1 MKKVRVHLIN
11 LHGLVKGSGL
21 EIGRDSDNGGQTKYV
36 YELAEHLS
44 MCDEIEHVHLFTR
57 KINDPEVSSEY
68 SEEIEVINDKF
79 DIRRIEFA
87 GDKYIMK
94 EQLWDHLDEFVKN
107 ALTHIKK
114 HDITPDWLH
123 SHYADA
129 GYVAKELSIKLNIP
143 FAHTGHSLG
152 MAKKQKIIEM
162 GLSEAEAEKKFR
174 FKKRIAA
181 EESCLALSSFIV
193 TSTYLEIG
201 DWEQYENYDKAKFH
215 VQPPGIALE
224 KYAPYYLNKVTSSE
238 EQDHDHAQTM
248 YWVGEN
254 IEKFLTNPNK
264 PVILALSRPDRR
276 KNLHSLIDAYGTDK
290 ELQALANLV
299 IFAGIRKDI
308 NTMGPAEKEVLTDIL
323 LLMDK
328 YDLYG
333 KLAIPK
339 KHDIENEVGAIY
351 QYSAGKR
358 GTFVNLSLHE
368 NFGLTTIEAASTG
381 LPVVITKNGGPS
393 EIVPKCHNGY
403 LVDPT
408 DPVEIKASIR
418 KILIDEDRWK
428 KFSNN
433 GIINAKKYFSWNSHT
448 QVYISWVQ
456 ESLNTTEGRKR
467 SVLNIP
473 KAKYD
478 KLKSAKKLIITD
490 IDGTL
495 IEPKFENP
503 GLEKLKEFIK
513 NRPKDVAF
521 GLASGRNFDLIK
533 EVIDEYNLDV
543 DIIVSSVGTEIY
555 YEPKKELIDTD
566 WQNHLSFKWDREK
579 ILKTLKQ
586 LRWLRLQESNAQ
598 NPLKL
603 SYYYDPEYYDEEEI
617 KALLGND
624 WYHVNVVTSHL
635 KFVDILPK
643 RASKGNAI
651 LYLCHKWGIS
661 LNNVYACGDSGND
674 MDMFRDPIN
683 GIIVGNMSKE
693 LHHLKPRK
701 KLYMADD
708 YASAGICEGLKF
720 YGFDI

>member
-1 MKKVRVHLIN
+1 MKKVRIHLIN

-36 YELAEHLS
+36 YELAEYLS
-44 MCDEIEHVHLFTR
+44 RHDEVEHVDIFTR
-57 KINDPEVSSEY
+57 RINDPSVSPEYNVEVET
-68 SEEIEVINDKF
+68 INDKF
-79 DIRRIEFA
+79 DIRRISFA
-87 GDKYIMK
+87 GEKYLMK
-94 EQLWDHLDEFVKN
+94 EQLWDHLDEFVDN
-107 ALTHIKK
+107 ALAHIKK
-114 HDITPDWLH
+114 HKISPDWLH

-129 GYVAKELSIKLNIP
+129 GYAAKELSVKLNIP

-152 MAKKQKIIEM
+152 LAKKQKIKEM
-162 GLSEAEAEKKFR
+162 GLTDEEAEAKFR
-174 FKKRIAA
+174 FSKRIAA
-181 EESCLALSSFIV
+181 EESCLALAQFIV

-215 VQPPGIALE
+215 VQPPGIDVD
-224 KYAPYYLNKVTSSE
+224 KFSPYYLNRLSSNE
-238 EQDHDHAQTM
+238 EQDHAHIQRM

-254 IEKFLTNPNK
+254 IEKFLHKPNK
-264 PVILALSRPDRR
+264 PTILAISRPDRR
-276 KNLHSLIDAYGTDK
+276 KNLHSLIEAYGTDN
-290 ELQALANLV
+290 ELKSLANLV

-308 NTMGPAEKEVLTDIL
+308 NTMGEGEKEVLTEIL

-339 KHDIENEVGAIY
+339 RHDIENEVAAIY
-351 QYSAGKR
+351 QYCANKR
-358 GTFVNLSLHE
+358 GCFVNLSLHE

-408 DPVEIKASIR
+408 DVIEVQKSIR
-418 KILIDEDRWK
+418 KILIDEDKWK

-433 GIINAKKYFSWNSHT
+433 GIINAKKFYSWNSHT
-448 QVYISWVQ
+448 HRYTSWVQ
-456 ESLNTTEGRKR
+456 ESLESTEKR
-467 SVLNIP
+467 MSKLNIP
-473 KAKYD
+473 KDKFD
-478 KLKSAKKLIITD
+478 KLKKAKKLIITD

-503 GLEKLKEFIK
+503 GLEKLKKFLK
-513 NRPKDVAF
+513 NRPDDIAF

-533 EVIDEYNLDV
+533 EVVDDYNLDIDV
-543 DIIVSSVGTEIY
+543 MVSSVGTEIY
-555 YEPKKELIDTD
+555 YDVNRDMMDPD
-566 WQNHLSFKWDREK
+566 WNDHLSYQWKREH
-579 ILKTLKQ
+579 IVETLKP
-586 LRWLRLQESNAQ
+586 LRWLRLQEPEAQ

-603 SYYYDPEYYDEEEI
+603 SYYYDHEYYDEEEI
-617 KALLGND
+617 KALLGNE
-624 WYHVNVVTSHL
+624 WYHINVVTSHHQ
-635 KFVDILPK
+635 FVDILPK

-651 LYLCHKWGIS
+651 LYLCQKWGIS
-661 LNNVYACGDSGND
+661 LNQVYACGDSGND

-693 LHHLKPRK
+693 LHHLKSRK
-701 KLYMADD
+701 KLFIANEF
-708 YASAGICEGLKF
+708 ASAGICEGLNF

>member
-1 MKKVRVHLIN
+1 MKRIRIHLIN

-36 YELAEHLS
+36 YELAEYLS
-44 MCDEIEHVHLFTR
+44 QHEDIEHVHLFTR
-57 KINDPEVSSEY
+57 KIDDPAVSPEY
-68 SEEIEVINDKF
+68 NVSIEEINPKF
-79 DIRRIEFA
+79 DIRRIEF
-87 GDKYIMK
+87 GGLEYKMK
-94 EQLWDHLDEFVKN
+94 EQLWDHLDEFVAN
-107 ALTHIKK
+107 ALTHIKEYQ
-114 HDITPDWLH
+114 ISPDWLH

-129 GYVAKELSIKLNIP
+129 GYAAKELSVKLNIP

-152 MAKKQKIIEM
+152 MAKKEKIKDM
-162 GLSEAEAEKKFR
+162 GLSEEEAEAKFR

-181 EESCLALSSFIV
+181 EESCLALSEFIV

-201 DWEQYENYDKAKFH
+201 DWEQYDNYFKAKFH
-215 VQPPGIALE
+215 VQPPGIDID
-224 KYAPYYLNKVTSSE
+224 KFAPYYLNKLTSSE
-238 EQDHDHAQTM
+238 QQDHDAAQRL

-254 IEKFLTNPNK
+254 IEKFLSNPNK
-264 PVILALSRPDRR
+264 PVILAISRPDRR
-276 KNLHSLIDAYGTDK
+276 KNLHSLIEAYGTDK

-308 NTMGPAEKEVLTDIL
+308 NTMGEGEKEVLTDIL

-339 KHDIENEVGAIY
+339 KHDIENEIGVIY
-351 QYSAGKR
+351 QYSAGKK
-358 GTFVNLSLHE
+358 GAFVNLSLHE

-408 DPVEIKASIR
+408 DSDEVKRSIR
-418 KILIDEDRWK
+418 KILIDDEKWK

-433 GIINAKKYFSWNSHT
+433 GIINAKKYYSWNSHI
-448 QVYISWVQ
+448 QVYASWVQ
-456 ESLNTTEGRKR
+456 ASLETTEKKL
-467 SVLNIP
+467 SSLNIP
-473 KAKYD
+473 KNKFE
-478 KLKSAKKLIITD
+478 KLKNSKQLIITD

-495 IEPKFENP
+495 IEPKFDNP
-503 GLEKLKEFIK
+503 GLEKLKTFLK
-513 NRPKDVAF
+513 NRPKDIAF

-533 EVIDEYNLDV
+533 EVIDEYELDV
-543 DIIVSSVGTEIY
+543 DVLVSSVGTEIY
-555 YEPKKELIDTD
+555 YEPNKDFLDTD
-566 WQNHLSFKWDREK
+566 WQEHLMFKWEKEK
-579 ILKTLKQ
+579 IINTLKP
-586 LRWLRLQESNAQ
+586 LKWLRMQEENAQ

-603 SYYYDPEYYDEEEI
+603 SYYYDPEFYDEEEI
-617 KALLGND
+617 KALLEND
-624 WYHVNVVTSHL
+624 WYHVNVITSHNE
-635 KFVDILPK
+635 FVDILPK

-661 LNNVYACGDSGND
+661 LNKVYACGDSGND

-693 LHHLKPRK
+693 LHHLKSRK
-701 KLYMADD
+701 KLYIADE

-720 YGFDI
+720 YGFDL